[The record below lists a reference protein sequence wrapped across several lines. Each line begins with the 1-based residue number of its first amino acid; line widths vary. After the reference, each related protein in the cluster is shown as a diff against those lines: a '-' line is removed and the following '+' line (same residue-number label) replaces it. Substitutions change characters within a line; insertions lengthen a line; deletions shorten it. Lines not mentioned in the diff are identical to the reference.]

1 MDLKIEGKIWKNY
14 KSWENGFLFKGL
26 NLWIWCNLVLPQWCP
41 RWLVSAGRGNSKSPC
56 CTMFK
61 RCYDPSLNHCLLHH
75 SHFPSFSHSRISV
88 YLGSFRCSDGCLLFD
103 RMDVEPPLYWAW
115 SWIHYQF
122 QKLAWRATPLS
133 YNFFLRIC
141 VNILRILK
149 ENAGFSHLCGFLLK
163 DVFRYSH
170 SSTKLGGF

>member
-1 MDLKIEGKIWKNY
+1 MFFLQRIE
-14 KSWENGFLFKGL
+14 SL
-26 NLWIWCNLVLPQWCP
+26 NLVQFGAATVIFFRCP

-61 RCYDPSLNHCLLHH
+61 RCHDHSLNHCSLHH
-75 SHFPSFSHSRISV
+75 SHFPSFSHSGISV

-122 QKLAWRATPLS
+122 QKLTWGATPLS

-141 VNILRILK
+141 VNSLRILK
-149 ENAGFSHLCGFLLK
+149 ENAVFSHLCGFLLK
-163 DVFRYSH
+163 DFFRYSH
-170 SSTKLGGF
+170 SSTKLGGL